1 MFRLNMLSVARFFFD
16 RNIVS
21 RMSVVSWINVC
32 DLQADFAF
40 FELVV
45 MAHTAMAHNPF
56 TTYSSVL
63 LYLLLIK
70 QWQITVQLVSYRSVA
85 SYDRQPSI
93 VRHYGISQVNESEVT
108 CTLQIHVSL
117 QDMIF
122 SYVTL
127 HSRIH
132 LLRMQ
137 INLKMP

>member
-45 MAHTAMAHNPF
+45 MTHTAMAHNPF

-70 QWQITVQLVSYRSVA
+70 Q
-85 SYDRQPSI
+85 
-93 VRHYGISQVNESEVT
+93 
-108 CTLQIHVSL
+108 
-117 QDMIF
+117 
-122 SYVTL
+122 
-127 HSRIH
+127 
-132 LLRMQ
+132 
-137 INLKMP
+137 